1 MKKVS
6 IIIVTYNSEKD
17 IYDCVTS
24 IMEHADIPLQEIE
37 LVVVDNNSTG
47 CDAMFDKLKTLWG
60 EDIVLIKNSCN
71 GGYGQGNNVGIRQ
84 SSAPLVLIMNPDVR
98 LVCPIFRKAIALF
111 ANDKNMCM
119 LGMKQ
124 WLTLEEPSTNS
135 FTCTYMMNGYLSTVL
150 SALCTRLD
158 VYIAKYM
165 HFSGS
170 CFFINKAMFEAVG
183 LFDESVFLYGEE
195 DDIHYRLLHRFKDC
209 KMVYDKSLRYLHLT
223 KERQPDIKYEK
234 TLIDVAV
241 MQNKEKGYSERKTLK
256 NRLRCINLQ
265 IFRERLRVM
274 FGKKDCTLLNMLEEL
289 KQYNKE
295 KLKNESLLN
304 GNETTSHG

>member
-17 IYDCVTS
+17 IYDCINS
-24 IMEHADIPLQEIE
+24 IIENSDIPLAEIE
-37 LVVVDNNSTG
+37 LVVVDNNSTD
-47 CDAMFDKLKTLWG
+47 CDTMFGKLKTLWG
-60 EDIVLIKNSCN
+60 EDIILIKNSSN

-84 SSAPLVLIMNPDVR
+84 CSAPVVLIMNPDVR
-98 LVCPIFRKAIALF
+98 LVCPILRKAINLF
-111 ANDKNMCM
+111 SKDKNMCM

-135 FTCTYMMNGYLSTVL
+135 FTCTYRMNGYLSTIL

-158 VYIAKYM
+158 FYIAKYM

-183 LFDESVFLYGEE
+183 LFDENVFLYGEE
-195 DDIHYRLLHRFKDC
+195 DDIHYRLMHRFKDC
-209 KMVYDKSLRYLHLT
+209 KMIYDKSLRYLHLT
-223 KERQPDIKYEK
+223 KERKPDIKYEK

-241 MQNKEKGYSERKTLK
+241 IQNQKKGYNEHKTLK

-265 IFRERLRVM
+265 ILRERLRIM
-274 FGKKDCTLLNMLEEL
+274 LGKNDQTLLDMLEKL
-289 KQYNKE
+289 KLYIKE
-295 KLKNESLLN
+295 KLEQ
-304 GNETTSHG
+304 

>member
-17 IYDCVTS
+17 IYDCISS
-24 IMEHADIPLQEIE
+24 IIEYSDILLAEIE
-37 LVVVDNNSTG
+37 LVVVDNNSIG
-47 CDAMFDKLKTLWG
+47 CDTMFDKLKTLWG
-60 EDIVLIKNSCN
+60 EDIILIKNSRN

-84 SSAPLVLIMNPDVR
+84 CFAPVVLIMNPDVR
-98 LVCPIFRKAIALF
+98 LVCPIFRKAIDLF
-111 ANDKNMCM
+111 SKDKNMCM

-135 FTCTYMMNGYLSTVL
+135 FTCTYMMNGYLSTIL

-158 VYIAKYM
+158 IYIAKYM

-170 CFFINKAMFEAVG
+170 CFFINKAMFEAIG

-195 DDIHYRLLHRFKDC
+195 DDIHYRLMHRFKEC
-209 KMVYDKSLRYLHLT
+209 KMVYDKSLKYLHLT

-241 MQNKEKGYSERKTLK
+241 IQNKKKGYDERITLK

-265 IFRERLRVM
+265 IFREQLRII
-274 FGKKDCTLLNMLEEL
+274 FGKNDRTLLCMLEEL
-289 KQYNKE
+289 KLYVKTLGFKKT
-295 KLKNESLLN
+295 KLMS
-304 GNETTSHG
+304 

>member
-17 IYDCVTS
+17 IYDCINS
-24 IMEHADIPLQEIE
+24 IIENSDIPLAEIE

-47 CDAMFDKLKTLWG
+47 CDTMFGKLKTLWG
-60 EDIVLIKNSCN
+60 EDIILIKNSSN
-71 GGYGQGNNVGIRQ
+71 GGYGQGNNVGIRRC
-84 SSAPLVLIMNPDVR
+84 SAPLVLIMNPDVR
-98 LVCPIFRKAIALF
+98 LVCPIFHKAIDRF
-111 ANDKNMCM
+111 SKDKSMCM

-124 WLTLEEPSTNS
+124 WLTLEEPSNNS
-135 FTCTYMMNGYLSTVL
+135 FTCTYRMNGYLSTIL

-158 VYIAKYM
+158 FYIAKYM

-183 LFDESVFLYGEE
+183 LFDENVFLYGEE
-195 DDIHYRLLHRFKDC
+195 DDIHYRLMHRFKDC
-209 KMVYDKSLRYLHLT
+209 KLLYDKSLRYLHLT
-223 KERQPDIKYEK
+223 KERLPDLRYEK

-241 MQNKEKGYSERKTLK
+241 LQNKKKGYDERITLK

-265 IFRERLRVM
+265 IFRERIRIM
-274 FGKKDCTLLNMLEEL
+274 FGKNDKTLLNILEGL
-289 KQYNKE
+289 KLYVKE
-295 KLKNESLLN
+295 KRQNSKLPQ
-304 GNETTSHG
+304 

>member
-17 IYDCVTS
+17 IYDCINS
-24 IMEHADIPLQEIE
+24 IIENSDIPLAEIE

-47 CDAMFDKLKTLWG
+47 CDTMFKKLKTLWG
-60 EDIVLIKNSCN
+60 EDIVLIKNNSN

-84 SSAPLVLIMNPDVR
+84 SSAPVVLIMNPDVR
-98 LVCPIFRKAIALF
+98 LVCPIFKKAIALF
-111 ANDKNMCM
+111 SKDNKMCM

-124 WLTLEEPSTNS
+124 LLTLEQPSTNS
-135 FTCTYMMNGYLSTVL
+135 FTCTYMMNGYLATIF

-158 VYIAKYM
+158 IYIAKYM

-170 CFFINKAMFEAVG
+170 CFFINKSMFYAVG

-195 DDIHYRLLHRFKDC
+195 DDIHYRLKHRFKDC
-209 KMVYDKSLRYLHLT
+209 KMVYDKNLKYLHLT
-223 KERQPDIKYEK
+223 KERQPDIKYEE

-241 MQNKEKGYSERKTLK
+241 IQNKKKGYDERMTLK

-265 IFRERLRVM
+265 IIREWVHVIL
-274 FGKKDCTLLNMLEEL
+274 GKKDKTLLNILEGL
-289 KQYNKE
+289 KLYIKE
-295 KLKNESLLN
+295 KLQK
-304 GNETTSHG
+304 

>member
-17 IYDCVTS
+17 IYDCITS
-24 IMEHADIPLQEIE
+24 IIENSDIPLAEIE
-37 LVVVDNNSTG
+37 LVVVDNNSRG
-47 CDAMFDKLKTLWG
+47 CDTMFKKLKTLWG
-60 EDIVLIKNSCN
+60 EDIVLIKNSRN
-71 GGYGQGNNVGIRQ
+71 GGYGQGNNVGIRRC
-84 SSAPLVLIMNPDVR
+84 SAPVVLIMNPDVR
-98 LVCPIFRKAIALF
+98 LVCPIFRKAIDLF
-111 ANDKNMCM
+111 SKDKNMCM

-135 FTCTYMMNGYLSTVL
+135 FTCTYRMNGYLSTIL

-158 VYIAKYM
+158 IYIAKYM

-195 DDIHYRLLHRFKDC
+195 DDIHYRLMHRFKDC
-209 KMVYDKSLRYLHLT
+209 KLMYDKSLRYLHLT
-223 KERQPDIKYEK
+223 KERLPDLRYEK

-241 MQNKEKGYSERKTLK
+241 LQNKKKGYDERITLK

-265 IFRERLRVM
+265 IIREQLRII
-274 FGKKDCTLLNMLEEL
+274 FGKNDRTLLSMLKEL
-289 KQYNKE
+289 KLYVKTLVSKNKVNVI
-295 KLKNESLLN
+295 KY
-304 GNETTSHG
+304 T

>member
-6 IIIVTYNSEKD
+6 IIIVTYNSEND
-17 IYDCVTS
+17 IYDCINS
-24 IMEHADIPLQEIE
+24 IQKFSDIPLSEIE
-37 LVVVDNNSTG
+37 LIIVDNNSTG
-47 CDAMFDKLKTLWG
+47 CNTMFNKLKTLWG
-60 EDIVLIKNSCN
+60 EDIVLIKNSSN
-71 GGYGQGNNVGIRQ
+71 GGYGQGNNLGIRQ
-84 SSAPLVLIMNPDVR
+84 CSSPVVLIMNPDVR
-98 LVCPIFRKAIALF
+98 LVCPIFRKAIDLF
-111 ANDKNMCM
+111 SKEKSMCM

-135 FTCTYMMNGYLSTVL
+135 FTCTYRMNGYISTIL

-158 VYIAKYM
+158 FYIAKYM

-195 DDIHYRLLHRFKDC
+195 DDIHYRLKHRFKDC
-209 KMVYDKSLRYLHLT
+209 KMVYDKNLKYLHLT
-223 KERQPDIKYEK
+223 KERQPDIKYEE

-241 MQNKEKGYSERKTLK
+241 RQNKKKGYDERMTLK

-265 IFRERLRVM
+265 IFRERVRVIL
-274 FGKKDCTLLNMLEEL
+274 GKKDKTLLNILERL
-289 KQYNKE
+289 KLYIKE
-295 KLKNESLLN
+295 KLQK
-304 GNETTSHG
+304 

>member
-1 MKKVS
+1 MKKLS

-17 IYDCVTS
+17 IYECLDTIYSHCN
-24 IMEHADIPLQEIE
+24 IPIKE
-37 LVVVDNNSTG
+37 LEVIIVDNNSTD
-47 CDAMFDKLKTLWG
+47 CDTMFNKLKTLWG
-60 EDIVLIKNSCN
+60 EDIVLIKNSSN

-84 SSAPLVLIMNPDVR
+84 CSAPVVLIMNPDVR
-98 LVCPIFRKAIALF
+98 LVCPIFRKAINLF
-111 ANDKNMCM
+111 SKNKNMCI

-124 WLTLEEPSTNS
+124 WLTLEEPSNNS
-135 FTCTYMMNGYLSTVL
+135 FTCTYRMNGYLSTIL

-158 VYIAKYM
+158 FYIAKYM

-195 DDIHYRLLHRFKDC
+195 DDIHYRLMHRFKDC
-209 KMVYDKSLRYLHLT
+209 KMKYDKSLRYLHLT

-241 MQNKEKGYSERKTLK
+241 IQNQKKGYNEDKTLK
-256 NRLRCINLQ
+256 NRLRCINLL
-265 IFRERLRVM
+265 ILRERLRIM
-274 FGKKDCTLLNMLEEL
+274 LGKNNRTLLNMLEEL
-289 KQYNKE
+289 KLYIKE
-295 KLKNESLLN
+295 KQKNYK
-304 GNETTSHG
+304 

>member
-17 IYDCVTS
+17 IYDCITS
-24 IMEHADIPLQEIE
+24 IIENSDIPLAEIE
-37 LVVVDNNSTG
+37 LVVVDNNSRG
-47 CDAMFDKLKTLWG
+47 CDTMFKKLKTLWG
-60 EDIVLIKNSCN
+60 EDIVLIKNSRN
-71 GGYGQGNNVGIRQ
+71 GGYGQGNNVGIRRC
-84 SSAPLVLIMNPDVR
+84 SAPVVLIMNPDVR
-98 LVCPIFRKAIALF
+98 LVCPIFRKAIDLF
-111 ANDKNMCM
+111 SKDKNMCM

-135 FTCTYMMNGYLSTVL
+135 FTCTYRMNGYLSTIL

-158 VYIAKYM
+158 IYIAKYM

-195 DDIHYRLLHRFKDC
+195 DDIHYRLMHRFKDC
-209 KMVYDKSLRYLHLT
+209 KLMYDKSLRYLHLT
-223 KERQPDIKYEK
+223 KERLPDLRYEK

-241 MQNKEKGYSERKTLK
+241 LQNKKKGYDERITLK

-265 IFRERLRVM
+265 IIREQLRII
-274 FGKKDCTLLNMLEEL
+274 FGKNDRTLLSMLKEL
-289 KQYNKE
+289 KLYVKTLVSKKQ
-295 KLKNESLLN
+295 S
-304 GNETTSHG
+304 

>member
-17 IYDCVTS
+17 IYDCITS
-24 IMEHADIPLQEIE
+24 IIENSDIPLAEIE
-37 LVVVDNNSTG
+37 LVIVDNNSTG
-47 CDAMFDKLKTLWG
+47 CDTMFNKLKTLWG
-60 EDIVLIKNSCN
+60 EDIVLIKNSSN

-84 SSAPLVLIMNPDVR
+84 SSAPVVLIMNPDVR
-98 LVCPIFRKAIALF
+98 LVCPIFRIAIDLF
-111 ANDKNMCM
+111 SKDKNMCI

-124 WLTLEEPSTNS
+124 WLTLEEPSSNS
-135 FTCTYMMNGYLSTVL
+135 FTCTYRMNGYLSTIL

-158 VYIAKYM
+158 FYIAKYM

-195 DDIHYRLLHRFKDC
+195 DDIHYRLMHRFKDC
-209 KMVYDKSLRYLHLT
+209 KMIYDKSLRYLHLT
-223 KERQPDIKYEK
+223 KERKPDIKYEK

-241 MQNKEKGYSERKTLK
+241 IQNKKKGYSKQKTLI
-256 NRLRCINLQ
+256 NRQRCINLQ
-265 IFRERLRVM
+265 IFRERLRIM
-274 FGKKDCTLLNMLEEL
+274 LGKKDQTLLDMLEKL
-289 KQYNKE
+289 KLYIKE
-295 KLKNESLLN
+295 KLEQ
-304 GNETTSHG
+304 

>member
-17 IYDCVTS
+17 IYDCINS
-24 IMEHADIPLQEIE
+24 IIENSDIPLAEIE
-37 LVVVDNNSTG
+37 LVVVDNNSTD
-47 CDAMFDKLKTLWG
+47 CDTMFNKLKTLWG
-60 EDIVLIKNSCN
+60 EDIILIKNSNN

-84 SSAPLVLIMNPDVR
+84 CSAPVVLIMNPDVR
-98 LVCPIFRKAIALF
+98 LVCPIFRKAINLF
-111 ANDKNMCM
+111 SKNKNMCI

-124 WLTLEEPSTNS
+124 WLTLDEPSSNS
-135 FTCTYMMNGYLSTVL
+135 FTCTCRMNGYLSTIL

-158 VYIAKYM
+158 IYLAKYM

-170 CFFINKAMFEAVG
+170 CFFINKAMFETVG

-195 DDIHYRLLHRFKDC
+195 DDIHYRLMHRFKDC
-209 KMVYDKSLRYLHLT
+209 EMIYNKNLRYLHLT

-241 MQNKEKGYSERKTLK
+241 IQNQKKGYNEDKTLK
-256 NRLRCINLQ
+256 NRLRCINLL
-265 IFRERLRVM
+265 ILRERLRIM
-274 FGKKDCTLLNMLEEL
+274 LGKNNRTLLNMLEEL
-289 KQYNKE
+289 KLYIKE
-295 KLKNESLLN
+295 KLQSCKQIK
-304 GNETTSHG
+304 

>member
-37 LVVVDNNSTG
+37 LVVVDNNSVG
-47 CDAMFDKLKTLWG
+47 CDAMFDKLKTLWR
-60 EDIVLIKNSCN
+60 EDIVLIKNRCN

-170 CFFINKAMFEAVG
+170 CFFINKAMFETVG

-209 KMVYDKSLRYLHLT
+209 KMVYDKSLRYLHIT

-241 MQNKEKGYSERKTLK
+241 MQNKKKGYSERRTLK
-256 NRLRCINLQ
+256 NIRRSVDLLIY
-265 IFRERLRVM
+265 RERLRVM
-274 FGKKDCTLLNMLEEL
+274 LGKKNRNSLNLLEEI
-289 KQYNKE
+289 KQYIKE
-295 KLKNESLLN
+295 KERCRI
-304 GNETTSHG
+304 

>member
-6 IIIVTYNSEKD
+6 IIIVTYNSEND
-17 IYDCVTS
+17 IYDCINS
-24 IMEHADIPLQEIE
+24 IQKFSDIPLSEIE
-37 LVVVDNNSTG
+37 LIIVDNNSTG
-47 CDAMFDKLKTLWG
+47 CNTMFNKLKTLWG
-60 EDIVLIKNSCN
+60 EDIVLIKNSSN
-71 GGYGQGNNVGIRQ
+71 GGYGQGNSLGIRQ
-84 SSAPLVLIMNPDVR
+84 CSSPVVLIMNPDVR
-98 LVCPIFRKAIALF
+98 LVCPIFRKAIDLF
-111 ANDKNMCM
+111 SKEKSMCM

-135 FTCTYMMNGYLSTVL
+135 FTCTYRMNGYISTIL

-158 VYIAKYM
+158 IYIAKYM

-195 DDIHYRLLHRFKDC
+195 DDIHYRLKHRFKDC
-209 KMVYDKSLRYLHLT
+209 KMVYDKNLKYLHLT
-223 KERQPDIKYEK
+223 KERQPDIKYEE

-241 MQNKEKGYSERKTLK
+241 IQNKKKGYDERMTLK

-265 IFRERLRVM
+265 IFRERVRVIL
-274 FGKKDCTLLNMLEEL
+274 GKKDKTLLNILERL
-289 KQYNKE
+289 KLYIKE
-295 KLKNESLLN
+295 KLQK
-304 GNETTSHG
+304 

>member
-17 IYDCVTS
+17 IYDCINS
-24 IMEHADIPLQEIE
+24 IIENSDIPLAEIE

-47 CDAMFDKLKTLWG
+47 CDTMFWKLKTLWG
-60 EDIVLIKNSCN
+60 EDIILIKNSSN
-71 GGYGQGNNVGIRQ
+71 GGYGQGNNVGIRRC
-84 SSAPLVLIMNPDVR
+84 SAPLVLIMNPDVR
-98 LVCPIFRKAIALF
+98 LVCPIFHKAIDRF
-111 ANDKNMCM
+111 SKDKSMCM

-124 WLTLEEPSTNS
+124 WLTLEEPSNNS
-135 FTCTYMMNGYLSTVL
+135 FTCTYRMNGYLSTIL

-158 VYIAKYM
+158 FYIAKYM

-183 LFDESVFLYGEE
+183 LFDENVFLYGEE
-195 DDIHYRLLHRFKDC
+195 DDIHYRLMHRFKDC
-209 KMVYDKSLRYLHLT
+209 KMKYDKSLRYLHLT

-241 MQNKEKGYSERKTLK
+241 IQNQKKGYNEDKTLK
-256 NRLRCINLQ
+256 NRLRCINLL
-265 IFRERLRVM
+265 ILRERLRIM
-274 FGKKDCTLLNMLEEL
+274 LGKNNRTLLNMLEEL
-289 KQYNKE
+289 KLYIKE
-295 KLKNESLLN
+295 KLQSCKQIK
-304 GNETTSHG
+304 

>member
-17 IYDCVTS
+17 IYDCINS
-24 IMEHADIPLQEIE
+24 IIENSDIPLAEIE
-37 LVVVDNNSTG
+37 LVVVDNNSTD
-47 CDAMFDKLKTLWG
+47 CDTMFNKLKTLWG
-60 EDIVLIKNSCN
+60 EDIILIKNSSN

-84 SSAPLVLIMNPDVR
+84 CSAPVVLIMNPDVR
-98 LVCPIFRKAIALF
+98 LVCPIFRKAINLF
-111 ANDKNMCM
+111 SKNKNMCI

-124 WLTLEEPSTNS
+124 WLTLDEPSSNS
-135 FTCTYMMNGYLSTVL
+135 FTCTCRMNGYLSTIL

-158 VYIAKYM
+158 IYLAKYM

-170 CFFINKAMFEAVG
+170 CFFINKAMFETVG

-195 DDIHYRLLHRFKDC
+195 DDIHYRLMHRFKDC
-209 KMVYDKSLRYLHLT
+209 EMIYNKNLRYLHLT

-241 MQNKEKGYSERKTLK
+241 IQNQKKGYNEDKTLK
-256 NRLRCINLQ
+256 NRLRCINLL
-265 IFRERLRVM
+265 ILRERLRIM
-274 FGKKDCTLLNMLEEL
+274 LGKNNRTLLNMLEEL
-289 KQYNKE
+289 KHYINM
-295 KLKNESLLN
+295 LINN
-304 GNETTSHG
+304 I

>member
-17 IYDCVTS
+17 IYDCINS
-24 IMEHADIPLQEIE
+24 IIENSDIPLAEIE

-47 CDAMFDKLKTLWG
+47 CDTMFGKLKTLWG
-60 EDIVLIKNSCN
+60 EDIIQNSSN
-71 GGYGQGNNVGIRQ
+71 GGYGQGNNVGIRRC
-84 SSAPLVLIMNPDVR
+84 SAPLVLIMNPDVR
-98 LVCPIFRKAIALF
+98 LVCPIFHKAIDRF
-111 ANDKNMCM
+111 SKDKSMCM

-124 WLTLEEPSTNS
+124 WLTLEDPSTNS
-135 FTCTYMMNGYLSTVL
+135 FTCTYMMNGYLSTIL

-158 VYIAKYM
+158 IYIAKYM

-170 CFFINKAMFEAVG
+170 CFFINKAMFEAIG

-195 DDIHYRLLHRFKDC
+195 DDIHYRLMHRFKKC
-209 KMVYDKSLRYLHLT
+209 KMVYDNSLKYLHLT

-241 MQNKEKGYSERKTLK
+241 IQNKKKGYDERITLK

-265 IFRERLRVM
+265 IFRERLRIM
-274 FGKKDCTLLNMLEEL
+274 FGKNDKTLLNILEGL
-289 KQYNKE
+289 KLYVKE
-295 KLKNESLLN
+295 KRQNSKLPQ
-304 GNETTSHG
+304 

>member
-17 IYDCVTS
+17 IYDCISS
-24 IMEHADIPLQEIE
+24 IQKFSDIPLSEIE
-37 LVVVDNNSTG
+37 LIIVDNNSTG
-47 CDAMFDKLKTLWG
+47 CDTMFDKLKTLWG
-60 EDIVLIKNSCN
+60 EDIVLIKNSSN
-71 GGYGQGNNVGIRQ
+71 GGYGQGNNLGIRQ
-84 SSAPLVLIMNPDVR
+84 CSSPVVLIMNPDVR
-98 LVCPIFRKAIALF
+98 LVCPIFRKAIDLF
-111 ANDKNMCM
+111 TKDKSMCM

-135 FTCTYMMNGYLSTVL
+135 FTCTYRMNGYISTIL

-158 VYIAKYM
+158 IYIAKYM

-195 DDIHYRLLHRFKDC
+195 DDIHYRLMHHFKDC
-209 KMVYDKSLRYLHLT
+209 KMVYDKNLKYLHLT
-223 KERQPDIKYEK
+223 KERQPDIKYEE
-234 TLIDVAV
+234 TLIDVSV
-241 MQNKEKGYSERKTLK
+241 IQNKKKGYDERMTLK

-265 IFRERLRVM
+265 IFRERVRVIL
-274 FGKKDCTLLNMLEEL
+274 GKKDKTLLNILEGL
-289 KQYNKE
+289 KLYIKE
-295 KLKNESLLN
+295 KLQK
-304 GNETTSHG
+304 

>member
-37 LVVVDNNSTG
+37 LVVVDNNSVG
-47 CDAMFDKLKTLWG
+47 CDAMFDKLKTLWR

-195 DDIHYRLLHRFKDC
+195 DDIHYRLMHRFKDC

-241 MQNKEKGYSERKTLK
+241 MQNKKKGYSERRTLK
-256 NRLRCINLQ
+256 NIRRSVDLLIY
-265 IFRERLRVM
+265 RERLRVM
-274 FGKKDCTLLNMLEEL
+274 LGKKNRNSLNLLEEI
-289 KQYNKE
+289 KQYIKE
-295 KLKNESLLN
+295 KERCRI
-304 GNETTSHG
+304 

>member
-17 IYDCVTS
+17 IYDCINS
-24 IMEHADIPLQEIE
+24 IIENSDIPLAEIE
-37 LVVVDNNSTG
+37 LVVVDNNSTD
-47 CDAMFDKLKTLWG
+47 CDTMFNKLKTLWG
-60 EDIVLIKNSCN
+60 EDIILIKNSSN

-84 SSAPLVLIMNPDVR
+84 CSAPVVLIMNPDVR
-98 LVCPIFRKAIALF
+98 LVCPIFRKAINLF
-111 ANDKNMCM
+111 SKNKNMCI

-124 WLTLEEPSTNS
+124 WLTLDEPSSNS
-135 FTCTYMMNGYLSTVL
+135 FTCTCRMNGYLSTIL

-158 VYIAKYM
+158 IYLAKYM

-170 CFFINKAMFEAVG
+170 CFFINKAMFETVG

-195 DDIHYRLLHRFKDC
+195 DDIHYRLMHRFKDC
-209 KMVYDKSLRYLHLT
+209 EMIYNKNLRYLHLT

-241 MQNKEKGYSERKTLK
+241 IQNQKKGYNEDKTLK
-256 NRLRCINLQ
+256 NRLRCINLL
-265 IFRERLRVM
+265 ILRERLRIM
-274 FGKKDCTLLNMLEEL
+274 LGKNNRTLLNMLEEL
-289 KQYNKE
+289 KLYIKE
-295 KLKNESLLN
+295 KLQSCKQIK
-304 GNETTSHG
+304 